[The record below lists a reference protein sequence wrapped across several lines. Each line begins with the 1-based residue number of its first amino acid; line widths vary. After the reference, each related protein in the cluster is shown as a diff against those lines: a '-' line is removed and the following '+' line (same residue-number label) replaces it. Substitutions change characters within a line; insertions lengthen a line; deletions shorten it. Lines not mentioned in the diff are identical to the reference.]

1 MKKFSFY
8 LIIFLSFSKYSFAD
22 YNVSDLIVENCAS
35 CHNLKNNNNKIIP
48 SLRNLS
54 KAEFVKIMKRYKNEN
69 DNNVMNRISKVLT
82 NEDIIKIS
90 EIIYNEN

>member
-1 MKKFSFY
+1 MTKFSFY

-22 YNVSDLIVENCAS
+22 YNVADLIVENCAA
-35 CHNLKNNNNKIIP
+35 CHNLKNDNNKTIP
-48 SLRNLS
+48 SLRNLT

-69 DNNVMNRISKVLT
+69 ENNVMNRISKVLT

>member
-22 YNVSDLIVENCAS
+22 YNVDNLIVENCAA
-35 CHNLKNNNNKIIP
+35 CHNLENYNNKIIP
-48 SLRNLS
+48 SIRNLT
-54 KAEFVKIMKRYKNEN
+54 KAEFVKIMKRYKYENEN
-69 DNNVMNRISKVLT
+69 NIMNRISKALT
-82 NEDIIKIS
+82 TEDIIKIS